1 MEITNSKQETCVT
14 NWRCGLTRL
23 RGPHYGNLGSSLTT
37 SLCKNQDISPLC
49 CFSFDCLLQV
59 PQPNGSA
66 TINRSLSSTKKV
78 GDHCV
83 SVMISVIDSFEHLN
97 SWDTLSEM
105 RFECIIKRHLFLL
118 ILFHFL
124 SLLCRFIIVS
134 GALWMWMSAL
144 PYCLP
149 LRNAPAPSANQPLHL
164 RPLPSD
170 LLPPFPLSNVVAQ
183 LWMWT
188 LDTEKQNSVYVCV
201 GVCVIQ
207 C

>member
-1 MEITNSKQETCVT
+1 MRYKLKVWTYQAERGTLWELRIQLDHITVSQ
-14 NWRCGLTRL
+14 G
-23 RGPHYGNLGSSLTT
+23 
-37 SLCKNQDISPLC
+37 ISPFC

-59 PQPNGSA
+59 LQPNGSA
-66 TINRSLSSTKKV
+66 TINHWRGSLSSTNKV

-97 SWDTLSEM
+97 SRETLSEM

-164 RPLPSD
+164 QPLPSPTSCD
-170 LLPPFPLSNVVAQ
+170 PLKKNSPPTPTFPL
-183 LWMWT
+183 
-188 LDTEKQNSVYVCV
+188 
-201 GVCVIQ
+201 I
-207 C
+207 